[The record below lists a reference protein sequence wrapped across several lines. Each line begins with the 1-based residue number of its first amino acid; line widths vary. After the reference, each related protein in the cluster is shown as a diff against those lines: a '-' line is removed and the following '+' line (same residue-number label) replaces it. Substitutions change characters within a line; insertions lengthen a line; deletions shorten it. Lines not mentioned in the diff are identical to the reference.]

1 MASWLRSNI
10 SWLWHWVE
18 LPWLLRVGSKMF
30 RQFTETLIVWLHN
43 VRSPCSRFWWNQN
56 LFQTLLCR
64 KEPFKVPH
72 CIYQTWTSLWG
83 SWKAFQ
89 QFSFYYFFIPHHLT
103 VAFWIFSCSFW
114 GQLNTWPRHL
124 LRSMHDFWFWLILSS
139 MEGRGGC
146 GEILM
151 NVRRF
156 CEKEARTY
164 FHKCMECFCLLCGWE
179 AKQIN

>member
-1 MASWLRSNI
+1 M
-10 SWLWHWVE
+10 WHWVE

-114 GQLNTWPRHL
+114 GQLTPWPRHSL
-124 LRSMHDFWFWLILSS
+124 HAWLLILIDFEQHGGAGHRASDEGQFRIFFLLISS
-139 MEGRGGC
+139 
-146 GEILM
+146 L
-151 NVRRF
+151 F
-156 CEKEARTY
+156 CIDIKY
-164 FHKCMECFCLLCGWE
+164 LGVWGLV
-179 AKQIN
+179 